1 MRYRYWLWT
10 TTILILAFVVSD
22 LFSESR
28 TSLALSVFCSLNIS
42 PVICFPRSAFF
53 YIYLDFF
60 VAAVSTSSIQSR
72 GKIFLFSNGHYYSLE
87 LAHVI
92 SFELPLWQA
101 TWHPGDFFSDNFAT
115 WIFFISRERRVQDAS
130 KLLPRWTRFAH
141 VNVFYRSLFISPTFS
156 LPSPSLSFLPSLL
169 SFFSPTTR
177 RFLIE
182 IIIYRGYFLFRHPAS
197 RRETLARSIL
207 LAHFLS
213 YPPFLGKRN
222 MRAYDNHLRDGVRT
236 MTILSFISFGNFL
249 SRNANSASFEW
260 TISS

>member
-1 MRYRYWLWT
+1 MIFLA
-10 TTILILAFVVSD
+10 TISQRGSF
-22 LFSESR
+22 LFRESAASKTPVNFCLGEHGLR
-28 TSLALSVFCSLNIS
+28 T
-42 PVICFPRSAFF
+42 
-53 YIYLDFF
+53 
-60 VAAVSTSSIQSR
+60 STSSTVHYLFPLP
-72 GKIFLFSNGHYYSLE
+72 FLS
-87 LAHVI
+87 
-92 SFELPLWQA
+92 
-101 TWHPGDFFSDNFAT
+101 
-115 WIFFISRERRVQDAS
+115 
-130 KLLPRWTRFAH
+130 
-141 VNVFYRSLFISPTFS
+141 SP
-156 LPSPSLSFLPSLL
+156 PPLSFFPSLL
-169 SFFSPTTR
+169 SSFSPLTR

-213 YPPFLGKRN
+213 YSPFLGKRS